1 MKVFLS
7 LIPEAMKAII
17 GVCAFLVGWGW
28 GAFMAI
34 DVMTSGKVKASV
46 DQLEVKFMQ
55 IRAIDKEHFDRRFD
69 RLETMI
75 QEKR

>member
-1 MKVFLS
+1 MKVLLQF
-7 LIPEAMKAII
+7 IPEAMKAVIV
-17 GVCAFLVGWGW
+17 VCASLVGIGW

-55 IRAIDKEHFDRRFD
+55 IRLIDKEHFDK
-69 RLETMI
+69 RLDKIEVLI
-75 QEKR
+75 EKKR